1 MRHSILCTV
10 LLFAAISCARID
22 DNFMYVGVKKGS
34 GSTSTT
40 PNAERTAQNET
51 RRIML
56 LYSLGVNN
64 LRNSLLEDIDDLTSS
79 WLPGMNRQENMLLV
93 FSHSGVSGTNF
104 KTPSEPVLFS
114 VSKGYDGEIVR
125 DTLKAWAADKI
136 GSSAEMLNE
145 VLTYIHD
152 NYISASCG
160 IVFTSHA
167 SGWLPDNYY
176 DNLSR
181 TDKGYSIS
189 TAEQGTLTE
198 THTGNYID
206 TPAGVQTDTQLE
218 TQSEQTSDI
227 EGTRRNVVKKSFG
240 VQVGPENMNYEINI
254 DELAAAIPFKMDYI
268 IFDAC
273 LMAGVEVAYELKD
286 VCRYFVASP
295 TEILADG
302 FDYVNMAGRL
312 LSGKEADVLG
322 VCEDY
327 YNHYVQRNSYA
338 TISCIDCSQLEPL
351 AEACQKIFATEGR
364 RDILKAL
371 STTDIQRYY
380 RGRYHW
386 FYDLKSVLDKL
397 ELSADEEAELDKAL
411 EKAVVYNE
419 ATSRFL
425 DIQIKEHCGLST
437 YLQNNGTKYLDT
449 WYQRLKWN
457 QRTGYVTILP
467 EEDHGQDSP
476 ESSAL

>member
-1 MRHSILCTV
+1 MRRFLRYSVLCAV

-125 DTLKAWAADKI
+125 DTLKAWTADKI

-152 NYISASCG
+152 KYISASCG

-176 DNLSR
+176 DNLSK
-181 TDKGYSIS
+181 TDKGYSK
-189 TAEQGTLTE
+189 
-198 THTGNYID
+198 
-206 TPAGVQTDTQLE
+206 
-218 TQSEQTSDI
+218 
-227 EGTRRNVVKKSFG
+227 RNVVKKSFG

-254 DELAAAIPFKMDYI
+254 DELAAAIPFKVDYI

-364 RDILKAL
+364 RDMLKAL

-467 EEDHGQDSP
+467 EEDHGQDSS
-476 ESSAL
+476 EDSTL